1 MKRIRSKI
9 LPFIAYFAGFAV
21 ILAVMFLGS
30 LSNEATSDDDPIL
43 SSLNDADFVVTAD
56 QLSESYIVADV
67 ANVVHLPSV
76 LSINENYTSIAMKYE
91 VAGAS
96 AGANTLS
103 EKPNIIDTSNLN
115 RDIIQYVVQEGDT
128 MDSIVAR
135 CNSSAVSQDPNDTIT
150 GHCVGITSTQIRW
163 SNDLKNDNLTV
174 GKVLY
179 ISPMPGILYTVG
191 ENDTVESIADKYGSS
206 VEQIIAYND
215 LETGNLSSGATI
227 ILPDGE
233 LPETE
238 RPEYVPPTPVY
249 TYVRDLGN
257 RTNRVQL
264 YNYDYWRNMYYST
277 SWQNNPG
284 AFGNCT
290 WYAWYWRR
298 NNMSSEYWLPT
309 GTIGN
314 AGTWT
319 YAAWSNAYI
328 VNRTP
333 AYGAVVQTSTGSPG
347 HVGVVVG
354 VNPGVNITIEE
365 MNYGDYPRLNRVFRS
380 NISWSDALTYRYIHA
395 KKQSSCSS
403 LI

>member
-1 MKRIRSKI
+1 MKKIKSKF
-9 LPFIAYFAGFAV
+9 LPVISYIAGFLA
-21 ILAVMFLGS
+21 ILAVMFFGS
-30 LSNEATSDDDPIL
+30 LNSVSDENVDPII
-43 SSLNDADFVVTAD
+43 SALNDADFVVTAD
-56 QLSESYIVADV
+56 QLSESYIVADL
-67 ANVVHLPSV
+67 ANAVDLPSV
-76 LSINENYTSIAMKYE
+76 LAVNENYTSIAMKYE
-91 VAGAS
+91 IAGAS
-96 AGANTLS
+96 TASTTTV

-115 RDIIQYVVQEGDT
+115 REIIQYTVQEGDT
-128 MDSIVAR
+128 LASIVDR
-135 CNSSAVSQDPNDTIT
+135 CNASSVSQDPNDLIT
-150 GHCVGITSTQIRW
+150 GHCAGVTATQIRW
-163 SNDLKNDNLTV
+163 SNDMKTDALSV
-174 GKVLY
+174 GATIY
-179 ISPMPGILYTVG
+179 IPPVPGILYTVG
-191 ENDTVESIADKYGSS
+191 SNDTIEGLAEKYGSD

-215 LETGNLSSGATI
+215 LETNLLTQGSII

-238 RPEYVPPTPVY
+238 RPEYVAPAPTPVY
-249 TYVRDLGN
+249 SYVRDLGN
-257 RTNRVQL
+257 RTNRVEL
-264 YNYDYWRNMYYST
+264 YNYNYWRSMYNST

-298 NNMSSEYWLPT
+298 NNMPSNYWLPT
-309 GTIGN
+309 GTVGN

-319 YAAWSNAYI
+319 YAAWSNAYV

-354 VNPGVNITIEE
+354 VNPGVSITIEE

-395 KKQSSCSS
+395 KK
-403 LI
+403 